1 MSYKEKREFE
11 TLESEIAKLET
22 EISNLE
28 AELCSGNLSIEE
40 LTDKSILLPK
50 LKKELD
56 DKSMRWLELSELG

>member
-22 EISNLE
+22 DISNLE
-28 AELCSGNLSIEE
+28 AELCSGSLSIEE